1 MMSFFKWFL
10 WPFALIY
17 QVITSLRNLFYDLGI
32 FTSASYNTKVI
43 CVGNLSVGGTGKS
56 PMIEYLIQSL
66 KYDHRIAV
74 LSRGYKRKTNGYQE
88 VKINH
93 TAEEVGDEPIQF
105 KRKFPNQTICV
116 DSDRRNGITN
126 IIKKYPK
133 TDIVLLDD
141 AFQHRKVKADFNI
154 LLTTYDKPYFKD
166 YLLPMGRLRESGA
179 AAKRADVII
188 ITKCPEG
195 LTESE
200 KLKIRSQIKHLSN
213 QKIGFSNIKY
223 SENLKNDSS
232 DLPLSGFDN
241 FILITGIAKPKPLID
256 FLNNNQKTY
265 QHSAYPDHYHF
276 SEKDIEKFKKF
287 DEPILTTEKDYVRL
301 RESGIEHLYYLPISI
316 EVDINLI
323 ALIENV

>member
-1 MMSFFKWFL
+1 MSFFKWFL

-17 QVITSLRNLFYDLGI
+17 QVITSLRNLFYDLAI
-32 FTSASYNTKVI
+32 FKYASYNAKVI

-56 PMIEYLIQSL
+56 PMIEYLIQNL
-66 KYDHRIAV
+66 KYEYTVAV
-74 LSRGYKRKTNGYQE
+74 LSRGYKRKTKGYKE
-88 VKINH
+88 VKVNH
-93 TAEEVGDEPIQF
+93 TAEEVGDEPLQF
-105 KRKFPNQTICV
+105 KRKFPDQTICV
-116 DSDRRNGITN
+116 DADRRNGITN
-126 IIKKYPK
+126 ITKKYPK
-133 TDIVLLDD
+133 TNIVLLDD

-166 YLLPMGRLRESGA
+166 NLLPMGRLRESRAG
-179 AAKRADVII
+179 AKRADVII
-188 ITKCPEG
+188 ITKCPES
-195 LTESE
+195 LTESQ
-200 KLKIRSQIKHLSN
+200 KLKIRNQIELLPN
-213 QKIGFSNIKY
+213 QKLGFSSIKY

-232 DLPLSGFDN
+232 EVPLSSFDN

-256 FLNNNQKTY
+256 FLNDNQKTY
-265 QHSAYPDHYHF
+265 KHFAYPDHYHF

-301 RESGIEHLYYLPISI
+301 REAGIEHLHYLPISI